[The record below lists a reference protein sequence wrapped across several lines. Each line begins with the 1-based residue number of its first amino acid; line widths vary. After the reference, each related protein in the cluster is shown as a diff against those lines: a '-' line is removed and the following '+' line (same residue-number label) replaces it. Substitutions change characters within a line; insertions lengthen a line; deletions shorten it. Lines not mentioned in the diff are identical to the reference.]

1 MSGSDSNFSSNS
13 MSDSDSNSD
22 SNSSSVFV
30 NLVIFVTIHDS
41 VKKLFISQCHKK
53 NQNTFD
59 VLTFIQMRTVSKI
72 TTIVKQPFKK
82 QSSII

>member
-1 MSGSDSNFSSNS
+1 MSGSDSDFSSNS
-13 MSDSDSNSD
+13 MSDSD

-72 TTIVKQPFKK
+72 TKFLAR
-82 QSSII
+82 

>member
-1 MSGSDSNFSSNS
+1 MSGSDSDFSSNS
-13 MSDSDSNSD
+13 MSDSDSNS
-22 SNSSSVFV
+22 SSLFV

-53 NQNTFD
+53 NQNDFD

-72 TTIVKQPFKK
+72 TTKFLTR
-82 QSSII
+82 

>member
-1 MSGSDSNFSSNS
+1 MSGSDPDFSSNS
-13 MSDSDSNSD
+13 MSDSDSNS
-22 SNSSSVFV
+22 NSSSVFL

-53 NQNTFD
+53 NQNDFD

-72 TTIVKQPFKK
+72 NTKFLTR
-82 QSSII
+82 

>member
-1 MSGSDSNFSSNS
+1 MSGSDSDFSSNS
-13 MSDSDSNSD
+13 ISDSD

-72 TTIVKQPFKK
+72 TTKFLAR
-82 QSSII
+82 

>member
-1 MSGSDSNFSSNS
+1 MSGSDSDFSSNS
-13 MSDSDSNSD
+13 ISDSD

>member
-1 MSGSDSNFSSNS
+1 MSGSDSDFSSNS
-13 MSDSDSNSD
+13 MSDSD

>member
-1 MSGSDSNFSSNS
+1 MSGSDSDFSSNS
-13 MSDSDSNSD
+13 MSDSDSNS
-22 SNSSSVFV
+22 SSLFV

-53 NQNTFD
+53 NQNDFD

-72 TTIVKQPFKK
+72 NTKFLTR
-82 QSSII
+82 

>member
-1 MSGSDSNFSSNS
+1 MSGSDSDFSSNS
-13 MSDSDSNSD
+13 ISDSD

-41 VKKLFISQCHKK
+41 VKKLFISQGHKK

-72 TTIVKQPFKK
+72 TTKFLAR
-82 QSSII
+82 